1 MTQAQNSSSSSS
13 TTTTTTTAAANNIK
27 RVRTDGLETE
37 TIARSVDAALQL
49 SLGGR
54 KADRDERVAAAAARN
69 RAFAEKY
76 PKLLE
81 MACSATTPRE
91 QEEVRG
97 FLRLML
103 DQVDAVERGGGAATL
118 DSASV
123 VVGQAMAD
131 RYLPKQPPSA

>member
-1 MTQAQNSSSSSS
+1 MDQNS
-13 TTTTTTTAAANNIK
+13 K
-27 RVRTDGLETE
+27 RVRSDGLETE
-37 TIARSVDAALQL
+37 TIARSVHAALEF

-54 KADRDERVAAAAARN
+54 KADRDGRVAAVTTRN

-103 DQVDAVERGGGAATL
+103 DQVDAVERGGSSAATL

-123 VVGQAMAD
+123 IVGQAVAD
-131 RYLPKQPPSA
+131 RYLPASASKPQAGPGA